1 MSDEQI
7 QSENEDVEAHNMG
20 HPNMGHPNMGHPASI
35 DGEVEAHNM
44 GHPNMGHPA
53 ADEGD
58 DDVEGHMLGGNS
70 QLYKGGLQKP

>member
-20 HPNMGHPNMGHPASI
+20 HP
-35 DGEVEAHNM
+35 NM